1 VNTETGLILGVPV
14 DNLTLSDAVR
24 DIFHMIDCH
33 AMDNDPRYVA
43 TVNVDFIVNTLS
55 WVPGRTA
62 HPELLD
68 ILRKAEMVTAD
79 GMPVVWAARL
89 LGTRLKERVAGA
101 DLVPALAREAA
112 KRGRSVYFLGGSG
125 DVAEKAAEHLQ
136 QIAPGLIVAGCSAP
150 FVHIQG
156 RKMADAE
163 EDDRAVVDAVNKA
176 RPDILFLGF
185 GNPKQ
190 EVWFERNR
198 HRLKVG
204 VAIGIGGTYEF
215 ITGRVKRA
223 PMWMQRSGL
232 EWIFR
237 ITQDPARLFKRYF
250 VGFFKFGTMILPS
263 ILYLKYRTFLLRMS
277 LDKRDVTPSSPGEH
291 ATSVPVN
298 VIALDQ
304 RLDSAWVGGH
314 GPDLQEKIGEGS
326 AILDFSHVSFVDST
340 GIGFLVRL
348 YRQATRGE
356 VTLRFCSLQKPVR
369 RTFELIRV
377 LDLFKEILFESLEEA
392 VESVASV
399 ASVASAGAKTG
410 FFYVRTESPSCV
422 VFQLFGKFD
431 SDQAAAMDLP
441 ALVRNMNGKHCIID
455 AKELSFAGNN
465 AVMFFF
471 KLQKQ
476 VLGRGRCFVI
486 CNLQESVMRM
496 LRVTKVD
503 RLFFIKADLE
513 SAEKSLL
520 DQDGP
525 CSA

>member
-1 VNTETGLILGVPV
+1 MNTETGLILGVPV

-24 DIFHMIDCH
+24 NIFHMIDRH
-33 AMDNDPRYVA
+33 AIDNDPRYVA

-68 ILRKAEMVTAD
+68 ILRKSEMVTAD

-89 LGTRLKERVAGA
+89 LGTRLKERVTGA

-112 KRGRSVYFLGGSG
+112 KRGRSVYLLGGSG

-136 QIAPGLIVAGCSAP
+136 QMAPGLIVAGWSAP
-150 FVHIQG
+150 FVHIHG
-156 RKMADAE
+156 RKMMDAE
-163 EDDRAVVDAVNKA
+163 EDDRAVVDAVNNA

-198 HRLKVG
+198 HRLKVR

-223 PMWMQRSGL
+223 PMWMQRAGL

-237 ITQDPARLFKRYF
+237 ITQDPVRLFKRYF

-263 ILYLKYRTFLLRMS
+263 IFYLKYRTFLLGLS
-277 LDKRDVTPSSPGEH
+277 LDKRDLTPSSPGEQ

-298 VIALDQ
+298 VITLDS
-304 RLDSAWVGGH
+304 RLDSAWVGAH
-314 GPDLQEKIGEGS
+314 GQDLQKKIGKGS

-348 YRQATRGE
+348 YRQAARSE
-356 VTLRFCSLQKPVR
+356 VTLRFCSLQNPVR
-369 RTFELIRV
+369 RTFELIRI
-377 LDLFKEILFESLEEA
+377 LDLFKEILFESLDEA
-392 VESVASV
+392 ME
-399 ASVASAGAKTG
+399 SVASAGAETG
-410 FFYVRTESPSCV
+410 FFYVRKESPSCV
-422 VFQLFGKFD
+422 VFHLFGKFD

-441 ALVRNMNGKHCIID
+441 AFVRNMNGKHCILD

-465 AVMFFF
+465 AVMFCF

-476 VLGRGRCFVI
+476 VLGWGRCFVI
-486 CNLQESVMRM
+486 CNLREDVMRM

-503 RLFFIKADLE
+503 RLFSIKTDLE

-520 DQDGP
+520 EQDGP
-525 CSA
+525 CSD